1 MGLSVDFIGSIKPS
15 SGPVREVV
23 HMKQLLSCDVVTKPS
38 AGGAFERILQSYADG
53 EIGAAGLLI
62 ALPLSGRIF
71 ADALAGH
78 RHLRLR

>member
-38 AGGAFERILQSYADG
+38 AGKK
-53 EIGAAGLLI
+53 AAG
-62 ALPLSGRIF
+62 PKRP
-71 ADALAGH
+71 
-78 RHLRLR
+78 RRY